1 MVNDFAHVLDAA
13 TIDRMTRVAEDVRN
27 KSRGEIAVVT
37 LSDIG
42 QNAAADVAEDAE
54 AFAAGAASFA
64 GGADCDG
71 LQARIVIARTA
82 AALELL
88 KFAMVS

>member
-1 MVNDFAHVLDAA
+1 V
-13 TIDRMTRVAEDVRN
+13 
-27 KSRGEIAVVT
+27 
-37 LSDIG
+37 
-42 QNAAADVAEDAE
+42 DVAEDAE
-54 AFAAGAASFA
+54 VAVAGALLFA

-71 LQARIVIARTA
+71 LQARIVIAITA